1 MLENK
6 KFSIACTEVLEILK
20 NIEEIEY
27 EKIDKDFILMLEE
40 CKDKEY
46 QFAIDP
52 IFEFS
57 ELKLTDATHD
67 LLGYIYRKY
76 WATKEEKKEFDKAVL
91 ANEDKE
97 KEKAAL
103 KKKYYELFPD
113 EVIDTRVREIKQEL
127 IVRQENGKHRNVF
140 VRLFNFIKNCS
151 ARK

>member
-46 QFAIDP
+46 QFKVDP

-91 ANEDKE
+91 ANEEKE
-97 KEKAAL
+97 KEKSEL
-103 KKKYYELFPD
+103 KNKYYELFPD
-113 EVIDTRVREIKQEL
+113 EIIDTRVREIKQEL
-127 IVRQENGKHRNVF
+127 IVRQENRKNRNIF
-140 VRLFNFIKNCS
+140 VRIFNFIKNCFT
-151 ARK
+151 R

>member
-6 KFSIACTEVLEILK
+6 RFSIACTEVLEILK

-40 CKDKEY
+40 CKDKRY
-46 QFAIDP
+46 QFKVDP

-91 ANEDKE
+91 ENEKAEKE
-97 KEKAAL
+97 KEAL
-103 KKKYYELFPD
+103 KKTYYELFPD
-113 EVIDTRVREIKQEL
+113 ETIEDRVKEIKQEL
-127 IVRQENGKHRNVF
+127 MIRQKYGKNRNVF
-140 VRLFNFIKNCS
+140 IRLFYFIKNCFK
-151 ARK
+151 R

>member
-1 MLENK
+1 MLESK

-20 NIEEIEY
+20 NIDEIEY

-40 CKDKEY
+40 CKSKKY
-46 QFAIDP
+46 
-52 IFEFS
+52 EFVADTSLDYS

-91 ANEDKE
+91 ENEKAEKE
-97 KEKAAL
+97 KESLRKT
-103 KKKYYELFPD
+103 YYELFPD
-113 EVIDTRVREIKQEL
+113 EVIDNRVREIKNEL

-140 VRLFNFIKNCS
+140 VRFFNFIKNCFIG
-151 ARK
+151 